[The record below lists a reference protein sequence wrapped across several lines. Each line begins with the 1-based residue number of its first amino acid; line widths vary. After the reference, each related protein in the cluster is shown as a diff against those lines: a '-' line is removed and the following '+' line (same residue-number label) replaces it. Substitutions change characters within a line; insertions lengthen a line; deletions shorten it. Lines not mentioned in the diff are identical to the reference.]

1 MVRNKI
7 KLQKFYQ
14 GLIRKENIPYKKA
27 LLIYEALH
35 KEAVS
40 LGVINSKNIL
50 EGLEIDLRIARAL
63 NGLRDDCK

>member
-7 KLQKFYQ
+7 KLNKVYQK
-14 GLIRKENIPYKKA
+14 LIQKEKISYLKA

-40 LGVINSKNIL
+40 LGAINSKNIL

-63 NGLRDDCK
+63 NSLKS